1 MANKVVGL
9 IRVSTLL
16 QAGDDH
22 ASRESQRRA
31 ILRIC
36 EQHNL
41 EILDVIDYSDVSG
54 ASVLLAPEIQRV
66 IQLMMSGQIQ
76 GVVAREFSR
85 LMRPES
91 FSDYALLQVFADSHA
106 ILYLPEGPID
116 FSDKV
121 GCFLGTIRAAVAG
134 LERREILDRVWAAKE
149 VKRRN
154 GELAQGQVVLGFG
167 VGYNKEKGGFYY
179 TDDALK
185 VRDAALD
192 FLAGNQNY
200 KQLAKRLSVT
210 PRGMHLILRNPIWM
224 GYRVIDK
231 RRDPSPSGKYVR
243 EDGRQAGRRKIARA
257 DNEIIR
263 VEVIK
268 NPLLTEEQF
277 NALQQAMDLKQLKHW
292 RSDPNYAHR
301 FAYNGFVICAAC
313 YEPVQTAFARG
324 DYYVCKGRRSK
335 HTCQATYMA
344 RERLEAVLDQMFADE
359 LPNRSFL
366 SACVEELQR
375 RAERPEAVSDIQKLK
390 QNLGRLRGKRGRV
403 VDLHVDGR
411 ITKKDADERLTKLDA
426 DIGATEAALQRFA
439 PVTRVVE
446 VDQLV
451 EAFAAL
457 TEWETWSRE
466 QKRQLLAVLAPEI
479 RVANY
484 QVESLGLNPAL
495 FSNEDTH
502 TGTGSWLRRA

>member
-1 MANKVVGL
+1 MPTKVAAL
-9 IRVSTLL
+9 FRVSTQL
-16 QAGDDH
+16 QAGEDGEGF
-22 ASRESQRRA
+22 ATQRA
-31 ILRIC
+31 TAERIR
-36 EQHNL
+36 QQYD
-41 EILDVIDYSDVSG
+41 LDTAYVIEYADVSG
-54 ASVLLAPEIQRV
+54 ASVLRSPEIQRLV
-66 IQLMMSGQIQ
+66 QLMESGQIR
-76 GVVAREFSR
+76 GVIAREFSR

-91 FSDYALLQVFADSHA
+91 FADYVLLQTFAETHT
-106 ILYLPEGPID
+106 ILYLPDGPID
-116 FSDKV
+116 FSNKN
-121 GCFLGTIRAAVAG
+121 GRLFGAIKAAMAG
-134 LERREILDRVWAAKE
+134 FERSDILERVWAAKE
-149 VKRRN
+149 EKRRN
-154 GELAQGQVVLGFG
+154 GELAQGHVVLGFG
-167 VGYNKEKGGFYY
+167 VGYDKEKGGFYY
-179 TDDALK
+179 TDDAQK

-243 EDGRQAGRRKIARA
+243 DDGRQAGRRKIGRA

-277 NALQQAMDLKQLKHW
+277 NALQQAMNLKQRKHW
-292 RSDPNYAHR
+292 RSDPNYVRR
-301 FAYNGFVICAAC
+301 FTYNGFVICAAC
-313 YEPVQTAFARG
+313 YESVQTALARS

-335 HTCQATYMA
+335 HTCQATYMS
-344 RERLEAVLDQMFADE
+344 RERLEAILDDMFAHQLQD
-359 LPNRSFL
+359 RSFL
-366 SACVEELQR
+366 TACVNERLS
-375 RAERPEAVSDIQKLK
+375 RAERPDAVSEIQKLK
-390 QNLGRLRGKRGRV
+390 QNLSKLQRKRGRV
-403 VDLHVDGR
+403 VDLHVDGN
-411 ITKKDADERLTKLDA
+411 ITREDANERLTQLDA
-426 DIGATEAALQRFA
+426 EIGATEAALQRCA
-439 PVTRVVE
+439 PETRIVE

-457 TEWETWSRE
+457 AEWETWSRA

-484 QVESLGLNPAL
+484 KVESLGLNPAL

-502 TGTGSWLRRA
+502 TGRGSWRPPA